1 MKGMMIRN
9 TNMIH
14 KRDRRNPIESIRKIR
29 VNTKAWLVI
38 KQRNLVLTTMKVEIS
53 MLSITMRMIC
63 E

>member
-14 KRDRRNPIESIRKIR
+14 KRDKRNPIESIRKIR

-38 KQRNLVLTTMKVEIS
+38 KQRNPVLTTMKVEIS

>member
-1 MKGMMIRN
+1 
-9 TNMIH
+9 MIH

>member
-9 TNMIH
+9 SNMIH
-14 KRDRRNPIESIRKIR
+14 KRDKKNPIESIRKIR

-38 KQRNLVLTTMKVEIS
+38 KQRNPVLTTMKVEIS